1 MKKFIKGLSNFIL
14 IIILFSTISLITI
27 SYGIDSSFSYKNIKN
42 TVKTTIK
49 ENIENKNNEIIEPIY
64 EKFEKYNIPKENI
77 DKILENEKIQDLTT
91 DLIYYSL
98 IENSNNLSKE
108 EINTTIDE
116 VITEINKDK
125 KIINNDTKEEIK
137 SIVSNNYYK
146 IKNSTTVNNNL
157 TKEQVIFN
165 KLIKLITNRNL
176 RIIGITS
183 IIASI
188 ILIILINFNNLT
200 WLKMISITLLISEI
214 TILIFS
220 YIAVPIINVLISSSI
235 GKIVNLVLMP
245 IHKYSLIMV
254 IIAIFMLIL
263 YCILKKSLKQD
274 TDL

>member
-98 IENSNNLSKE
+98 VENSNNLSKE

-214 TILIFS
+214 IILIFS
-220 YIAVPIINVLISSSI
+220 YIAVPIINVLINSSI

>member
-64 EKFEKYNIPKENI
+64 EKFEKYNIPKENM

-214 TILIFS
+214 IILIFS
-220 YIAVPIINVLISSSI
+220 YIAVPIINVLINSSI

>member
-125 KIINNDTKEEIK
+125 KIINNDTKEELK

-220 YIAVPIINVLISSSI
+220 YITVPIINVLINSSI

-245 IHKYSLIMV
+245 IHKHSLIMV

-263 YCILKKSLKQD
+263 YCILNKSLKQD

>member
-14 IIILFSTISLITI
+14 IVILFSTISLITI

-42 TVKTTIK
+42 IVKTTIK

-91 DLIYYSL
+91 DLIYYSF
-98 IENSNNLSKE
+98 IENSNNLSQE

-125 KIINNDTKEEIK
+125 QIINNDTKEEIK

-146 IKNSTTVNNNL
+146 LKNSTTVNNNL

-220 YIAVPIINVLISSSI
+220 YITVPIINILINSSI

-245 IHKYSLIMV
+245 IHKYSLIMT
-254 IIAIFMLIL
+254 IIAIFMLIF
-263 YCILKKSLKQD
+263 YCILKKMFYKKN
-274 TDL
+274 

>member
-125 KIINNDTKEEIK
+125 KIINNDTTEEIK

-220 YIAVPIINVLISSSI
+220 YIAVPIINVLINSSI